1 MEETVV
7 GFIGA
12 GNMSGSIIRGLID
25 AGKKPES
32 IFVTDID
39 DEKKLQ
45 SITTETNVNSTT
57 TQKMPSLVD
66 VLILAVKPQVMK
78 SVCQEIIKVD
88 TVQLIISVA
97 AGIKI
102 TQIEQWLNSETAIVR
117 CMPNTP
123 ALVGE
128 GATGLFANKL
138 VSDHQKTLAQSI
150 MGSVGLTSWMKNEK
164 DMDTVTALSGS
175 GPAYFFC

>member
-25 AGKKPES
+25 AGKNPES

-39 DEKKLQ
+39 DEKLQ
-45 SITTETNVNSTT
+45 SIATETNVNSTT

-78 SVCQEIIKVD
+78 SVCQEIINVD

-128 GATGLFANKL
+128 GA
-138 VSDHQKTLAQSI
+138 QSTRLSCAADI
-150 MGSVGLTSWMKNEK
+150 AATPAMGSLEK
-164 DMDTVTALSGS
+164 QAK
-175 GPAYFFC
+175 A